1 MKTKLLLTLALLINF
16 AIQAQTTFT
25 AIDGPGEDLWSE
37 VESWQGGVI
46 PGSIIG
52 PGDSVVIPVGVL
64 TTIDISITNNG
75 TLTNQGT
82 LTNNE
87 TLTNNG
93 NLNLTQDSRLRLV
106 DNSTFTNTSIV
117 LASNTSVI
125 VIEDANSSLTNA
137 ATGTLT
143 LDNSSEILAFG
154 GQLINNGT
162 LILNDTS
169 AFNQFEGFSGF
180 ITTNNNLLT
189 ITSSAVFRAGILNNN
204 GNLTNNGVLEIDNN
218 STNAGTLTNTGTF
231 ENTQTL
237 TNTSSASL
245 INTSAGSFYLKFG
258 ATLSNTGLLDNSGS
272 LIIEDNPSNG
282 SVINNSGNFNNSGI
296 FQDIN
301 GYSTLSGTNTSHTG
315 DFSNAGTL
323 SPGNSTGTY
332 TFNNNYTQQSTATLT
347 TELETTSSFD
357 VVTINGTATL
367 AGTLDVSLVNGF
379 TPSVGDTFTILTANS
394 ISGTFDTVNLPTGT
408 GYDWNIN
415 YTATEVILE
424 VAPTF
429 TAPADVCEQT
439 GIQNGLDGGLPIGGV
454 YSGPGVTDDG
464 NGMTY
469 SFNPTTSGVGT
480 HTITYTQSGTSA
492 MDDIEVFAA
501 PTVAFTAPEDLCID
515 TGIQTGLSGG
525 TPAVSITTTTVTV
538 NIGYDEVGFSG
549 FIGGDIVFNSSG
561 AMQSTNVTASS
572 GVAGITINLTNA
584 TASGDT
590 ITLTFDNGQTPT
602 IVANTTIIGASG
614 NLNFTS
620 GTSFTIDGD
629 SQDFV
634 SGTGTVS
641 TDILGSG
648 VYSGPGVIDDGNV
661 VSYSFDPAA
670 AGVGTHTITYIY
682 TNDNGCVSSASDTIE
697 IFALP
702 TITFTAPE
710 DVCLSAGVQIGLG
723 NATPSGGIYSGPG
736 VTDDGNGMTYSFDPA
751 IAGAGVH
758 TITYDVTIGNGCSN
772 SASDTIEVIAL
783 DDASFSYS
791 ASVYGCDV
799 TYPTPTITGLT
810 GGLFSS
816 GTGLAIDPN
825 TGEIDTAATLAG
837 TYTVTYTTTGNCV
850 NSSSVSITFTT
861 SCMPAT
867 AFNFDGIDDYA
878 VAVNPSILDITT
890 GTIEMRI
897 KPLTKT
903 TKQTI
908 LGYRSS
914 TGGST
919 KYLFNLLENLSG
931 IGFWNGSSFLTIPF
945 AFNEDQWYNIT
956 VTDDDS
962 GSSNLYIDGQF
973 VGAFASEF
981 GTATGAD
988 LNLYVGVA
996 FPGSEYFKGDIGD
1009 IRIWNTV
1016 KANGTASCTPGASG
1030 ADLIAYYNF
1039 NQGFENSDNSS
1050 VDNILDATS
1059 NANNLQLTNVALTS
1073 ATSNWVNTDN
1083 TIFDTVFPT
1092 VITQDITINLTCS
1105 ASTTITAANID
1116 NGSFDNCG
1124 IASLAIDIDTFDIS
1138 MLGANTVTLT
1148 VTDFYGNESSQ
1159 TAQVTVVDNI
1169 QTRLYVNQFATSNF
1183 DGTSWETGFFNL
1195 QDAIIASLSCS
1206 TITEIWVASGTYSP
1220 SALPRNNTITAGI
1233 STRDNTFHL
1242 PNGIKIYGGFNATD
1256 TSIDQ
1261 RDIAANPTILSG
1273 NIGNPSSSTDNTYHV
1288 VTSVLDNAETR
1299 LDGFIIEGGLTTFND
1314 VTGLTIE
1321 GIDVRRRLGA
1331 GISNHNSSTVFAN
1344 LIIRDNTADI
1354 GAGIYNK
1361 ETINTSYTNIV
1372 IHNNNTVGFGI
1383 GGGMYNKAASFTAT
1397 NVLIANN
1404 FSDAGPAIYND
1415 SSSSATLTNLTVF
1428 NNTSPSTFLN
1438 GSALIANS
1446 NSTITITNTVMYNN
1460 TRDIGLVN
1468 NSTVSGTNNYVLTD
1482 PAQFG
1487 SPAGFTQLIAD
1498 PFINSADIDGLD
1510 DIFGTP
1516 DDGLMPLE
1524 TGVLVDAGNTSL
1536 NATTTDITGHI
1547 RNLGANIDVGTY
1559 EYQSKLMVAP
1569 KVFLQGALLGNTN
1582 GLMRDDLR
1590 TNNYLPTTSPYADGL
1605 TCDAS
1610 VFNTGGTSA
1619 TGLLEDDIVDWIWVE
1634 LRDETDNTAVI
1645 VSTSALLQRDGDV
1658 VAVDGV
1664 SNPDFLIPYKNH
1676 YVTLKHRNHLG
1687 VMTANTI
1694 ALNGTAVPINFTD
1707 ATMPITFGTNAQTT
1721 FGIPTNTL
1729 AMWAGDSNGDGRIN
1743 YSGAISDVPFIRSQV
1758 FNDPNNSVFGGPPV
1772 ASYSSEGYFG
1782 TDVNMDSNS
1791 VYSGTTSD
1799 VLEVRN
1805 NIFNNPSNS
1814 VFGGP
1819 PTSTY
1824 LFTQQLPEGAND

>member
-1 MKTKLLLTLALLINF
+1 MKTKRLPATLFSLKSFTLKRLLLVTFLCISSLTF
-16 AIQAQTTFT
+16 SQTFDFNGLSYSVNTGDPT
-25 AIDGPGEDLWSE
+25 TVTVTGRAAGNTNLDI
-37 VESWQGGVI
+37 VI
-46 PGSIIG
+46 PDVATDGSNVDYAVTNIG
-52 PGDSVVIPVGVL
+52 NSAFRLNQLTSVILPESLISIESQAFQVNQLTSVIFPDSV
-64 TTIDISITNNG
+64 ISIGNAAFQINALASINIPNG
-75 TLTNQGT
+75 MTSIASQTF
-82 LTNNE
+82 
-87 TLTNNG
+87 NG
-93 NLNLTQDSRLRLV
+93 NLLTSLTIP
-106 DNSTFTNTSIV
+106 DNVTSIE
-117 LASNTSVI
+117 SNAFSQNQLTNLIIPDGVNSVATNAFRSNQLTNVTIGNGLSIIVAETFMDNPLTSVI
-125 VIEDANSSLTNA
+125 IGNNVTTIQEFAFSFATATNLGSGEHAVTFLGDNPPTIQPRSFHWINNTNVKISNRSDITVTVPCAVVTNYTNNSSY
-137 ATGTLT
+137 
-143 LDNSSEILAFG
+143 
-154 GQLINNGT
+154 
-162 LILNDTS
+162 
-169 AFNQFEGFSGF
+169 SGF
-180 ITTNNNLLT
+180 F
-189 ITSSAVFRAGILNNN
+189 A
-204 GNLTNNGVLEIDNN
+204 
-218 STNAGTLTNTGTF
+218 
-231 ENTQTL
+231 
-237 TNTSSASL
+237 
-245 INTSAGSFYLKFG
+245 
-258 ATLSNTGLLDNSGS
+258 
-272 LIIEDNPSNG
+272 
-282 SVINNSGNFNNSGI
+282 
-296 FQDIN
+296 
-301 GYSTLSGTNTSHTG
+301 
-315 DFSNAGTL
+315 FS
-323 SPGNSTGTY
+323 PPP
-332 TFNNNYTQQSTATLT
+332 
-347 TELETTSSFD
+347 E
-357 VVTINGTATL
+357 
-367 AGTLDVSLVNGF
+367 
-379 TPSVGDTFTILTANS
+379 
-394 ISGTFDTVNLPTGT
+394 
-408 GYDWNIN
+408 
-415 YTATEVILE
+415 
-424 VAPTF
+424 TF
-429 TAPADVCEQT
+429 TAPADLCFNAGIQT
-439 GIQNGLDGGLPIGGV
+439 GLSGGSPEGGVYAGPGVTDNGDGMTYSFDPTQAGVGVHTISYDIPDTNICTAIATDVIEVLASPTATFTAPDDVCLNTATQTNLSGGTPEVSIIATTVTLNLDYEDVFGPGSSVAGEILFDSSGAMISTTVVLNGNANGNVAPLINATASGATITLDFQNGPIGTIVADVTIVGASGNLNFVSGSDLIIDGDNFSFVSGTGTANTDIVGTRLYSGPGVTMDANGISYSFNPATAGAGTHTIEFTYTAENGCAATASDTITVFALDTVVFSAPTDLCLDAGIQTGLGNATPFGGV

-464 NGMTY
+464 NGT
-469 SFNPTTSGVGT
+469 
-480 HTITYTQSGTSA
+480 
-492 MDDIEVFAA
+492 
-501 PTVAFTAPEDLCID
+501 
-515 TGIQTGLSGG
+515 
-525 TPAVSITTTTVTV
+525 
-538 NIGYDEVGFSG
+538 
-549 FIGGDIVFNSSG
+549 
-561 AMQSTNVTASS
+561 
-572 GVAGITINLTNA
+572 
-584 TASGDT
+584 
-590 ITLTFDNGQTPT
+590 
-602 IVANTTIIGASG
+602 
-614 NLNFTS
+614 
-620 GTSFTIDGD
+620 
-629 SQDFV
+629 
-634 SGTGTVS
+634 
-641 TDILGSG
+641 
-648 VYSGPGVIDDGNV
+648 
-661 VSYSFDPAA
+661 
-670 AGVGTHTITYIY
+670 
-682 TNDNGCVSSASDTIE
+682 
-697 IFALP
+697 
-702 TITFTAPE
+702 
-710 DVCLSAGVQIGLG
+710 
-723 NATPSGGIYSGPG
+723 
-736 VTDDGNGMTYSFDPA
+736 TYSFDPT
-751 IAGAGVH
+751 IAGTGVH
-758 TITYDVTIGNGCSN
+758 TITYDITNANGCSV

-783 DDASFSYS
+783 DDASFSYG
-791 ASVYGCDV
+791 ASVYTCDDA
-799 TYPTPTITGLT
+799 YPTPTITGLT
-810 GGLFSS
+810 GGQFSS

-850 NSSSVSITFTT
+850 NSSSVSITFST

-878 VAVNPSILDITT
+878 VAINPSILDIIT

-897 KPLTKT
+897 KPKTKT

-914 TGGST
+914 NGGST

-931 IGFWNGSSFLTIPF
+931 IGFWNGSSFLTIPL

-962 GSSNLYIDGQF
+962 GSSNLYVDGQF

-981 GTATGAD
+981 GTATGSN
-988 LNLYVGVA
+988 LNLYIGVD
-996 FPGSEYFKGDIGD
+996 FPGNEYFKGDIGD

-1124 IASLAIDIDTFDIS
+1124 IASLAIDINTFDTS

-1169 QTRLYVNQFATSNF
+1169 QTRLYVNQSATSGNN
-1183 DGTSWETGFFNL
+1183 GSSWETGFIGL
-1195 QDAIIASLSCS
+1195 QNAIIAALNCP
-1206 TITEIWVASGTYSP
+1206 TVTEIWVASGTYTP
-1220 SALPRNNTITAGI
+1220 NAFPRNNTITAGI
-1233 STRDNTFHL
+1233 STRDFTFHL
-1242 PNGIKIYGGFNATD
+1242 PNGIKIYGGFNATE

-1261 RDIAANPTILSG
+1261 RDIASNPTILSG

-1361 ETINTSYTNIV
+1361 QTINTSYTNVV

-1446 NSTITITNTVMYNN
+1446 SSTFTITNTVMYNN
-1460 TRDIGLVN
+1460 TRDIGLGN
-1468 NSTVSGTNNYVLTD
+1468 NSTVSGTNNYVLTA

-1498 PFINSADIDGLD
+1498 PYINSADIDGLD

-1524 TGVLVDAGNTSL
+1524 TGVLVDAGNTTL
-1536 NATTTDITGHI
+1536 NTTTTDVTGNL

-1582 GLMRDDLR
+1582 ALMRDDLR
-1590 TNNYLPTTSPYADGL
+1590 AASLLPTTSPYADGL

-1610 VFNTGGTSA
+1610 VFNTGGGNTKINLS
-1619 TGLLEDDIVDWIWVE
+1619 ENDIVDWIWLE
-1634 LRDETDNTAVI
+1634 LRDENDNTSIITA
-1645 VSTSALLQRDGDV
+1645 TSALLQRDGDV

-1664 SNPDFLIPYKNH
+1664 SNLDFLIPYKNY
-1676 YVTLKHRNHLG
+1676 YVSLKHRNHLG
-1687 VMTANTI
+1687 VMTMNTI
-1694 ALNGTAVPINFTD
+1694 ALNGTATPINFTD
-1707 ATMPITFGTNAQTT
+1707 ATTPITFGTDAQTT
-1721 FGIPTNTL
+1721 FGMPINTL
-1729 AMWAGDSNGDGRIN
+1729 GMWAGDANGDGQLN
-1743 YSGAISDVPFIRSQV
+1743 YLGAASEIPAIRSQV
-1758 FNDPNNSVFGGPPV
+1758 FNDPNNSVFGGPPIGTFPS
-1772 ASYSSEGYFG
+1772 AGYHLTDINMDGNTVFSG
-1782 TDVNMDSNS
+1782 VTTDV
-1791 VYSGTTSD
+1791 
-1799 VLEVRN
+1799 LIIRN

-1819 PTSTY
+1819 PIGTY
-1824 LFTQQLPEGAND
+1824 LFVQQLPEGAN